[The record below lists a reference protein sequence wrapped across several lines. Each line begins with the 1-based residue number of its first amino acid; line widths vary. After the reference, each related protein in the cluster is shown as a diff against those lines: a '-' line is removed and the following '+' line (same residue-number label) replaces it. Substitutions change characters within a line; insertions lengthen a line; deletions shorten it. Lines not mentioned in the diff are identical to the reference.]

1 MTILSNRKVH
11 CMNSSTAA
19 NPDTS
24 QTSRMMVRDLELLR
38 HTELFGGLNLN
49 MVKLFAYL
57 SVRRSYSGGDLIV
70 EQNQKADKAFILISG
85 KVDVSVLH
93 RDKEIKMQPLKQDD
107 FFGEL
112 ALLAQFDWFFSIRA
126 ATDVAVLII
135 HRHAFQKVTEK
146 FPDQK
151 DILVERV
158 IQLRVNRLIDQTSY
172 MLDNFILADE
182 SLATSLI

>member
-1 MTILSNRKVH
+1 
-11 CMNSSTAA
+11 MNSSTAA
-19 NPDTS
+19 NPDSS
-24 QTSRMMVRDLELLR
+24 QICRLSRDLELLR
-38 HTELFGGLNLN
+38 HTELLGGINLD

-57 SVRRSYSGGDLIV
+57 SVRRSYRAGDLII
-70 EQNQKADKAFILISG
+70 EQNKKADKAFLLINGS
-85 KVDVSVLH
+85 VDVSVLH
-93 RDKEIKMQPLKQDD
+93 RDKEIKLQPLKQDD

-126 ATDVAVLII
+126 ATDVEVLII
-135 HRHAFQKVTEK
+135 NRNTFQKVIEK

-158 IQLRVNRLIDQTSY
+158 IQLRVSRLIDQTSY
-172 MLDNFILADE
+172 MLDNFISADE